1 MCTQLTSQLSY
12 IASQIQ
18 LASQLHTHSQLAR
31 SMDLTYWL
39 ASYIYL
45 ASQLHAI
52 ILVLASQL
60 QLQLTKSI
68 SFCVQK
74 YNRLF
79 QQLAS
84 QLPQLNSQ
92 DFFSSPHQLAS
103 QLAMLILGPVVYVA
117 SQLTIKKYLA
127 RQLAIASYTHTH
139 THTHTRQLAQLAK
152 CTLSRG
158 PSQLMFIRGCH
169 SYLS

>member
-103 QLAMLILGPVVYVA
+103 QLASYADTGTCSLCSQLANNKKKIPSQVA
-117 SQLTIKKYLA
+117 SYL
-127 RQLAIASYTHTH
+127 
-139 THTHTRQLAQLAK
+139 
-152 CTLSRG
+152 
-158 PSQLMFIRGCH
+158 
-169 SYLS
+169 

>member
-103 QLAMLILGPVVYVA
+103 QLASYADTGTCSLC
-117 SQLTIKKYLA
+117 SQLANNKKNTQLGSQLFIKNI
-127 RQLAIASYTHTH
+127 QLAILSYLFFYFPIFL
-139 THTHTRQLAQLAK
+139 QLAI
-152 CTLSRG
+152 
-158 PSQLMFIRGCH
+158 P
-169 SYLS
+169 

>member
-79 QQLAS
+79 KQLAS

-103 QLAMLILGPVVYVA
+103 QLASYADTGTCSLC
-117 SQLTIKKYLA
+117 SQLANNKKNTQLGSQLFIKNI
-127 RQLAIASYTHTH
+127 QLAILSYLFFYFPIFL
-139 THTHTRQLAQLAK
+139 QLAI
-152 CTLSRG
+152 
-158 PSQLMFIRGCH
+158 P
-169 SYLS
+169 